1 MENKHQLLATRLGEI
16 LGRFNNGETLY
27 VNQLAE
33 EYGVHPRT
41 IKRDILERL
50 SFLDIEP
57 QAERGGYKIAPGLLG
72 RFDANSIDLFARLA
86 GVSELFPG
94 FNKRMLSSMHSAT
107 ASQTITVHGH
117 RYIDSELQAVHFSRL
132 QRAIDEHCCVNFR
145 YLRRNEERRYAVEPY
160 QLTNLNGI
168 WYLAARHE
176 NRMKNFTL
184 TKITALDCTF
194 ETFEPDGELL
204 AKMRQE
210 PSVWGVEDKFS
221 VTLSV
226 APEVAEYFQR
236 RDLLN
241 EQVIEQQTA
250 DGGLI
255 VTTQVAHKKEILPVV
270 QYWIPHLKILAP
282 ASLQSEMEAE
292 IKSWLTA

>member
-1 MENKHQLLATRLGEI
+1 MEKKHQLLATRLGEI

-27 VNQLAE
+27 VKQLAE

-41 IKRDILERL
+41 IKRDIIERL
-50 SFLDIEP
+50 SFLDAEP
-57 QAERGGYKIAPGLLG
+57 AGRGGYKISPGLLG
-72 RFDANSIDLFARLA
+72 RFNADSIDLFARLA

-94 FNKRMLSSMHSAT
+94 FNKRMLSSMHSAS
-107 ASQTITVHGH
+107 ASQTIVVQGH
-117 RYIDSELQAVHFSRL
+117 RYISSELQADHFTRL

-145 YLRRNEERRYAVEPY
+145 YLRRNEERHYAVEPY
-160 QLTNLNGI
+160 QLTNLNGV

-176 NRMKNFTL
+176 NRLKNFTL
-184 TKITALDCTF
+184 TKITVLNCTF
-194 ETFEPDGELL
+194 ETFEPDAQLL

-210 PSVWGVEDKFS
+210 PSVWGVEGKFS
-221 VTLSV
+221 VRLSV

-292 IKSWLTA
+292 IKSWLAV